1 MATKEEKKEFA
12 LSQLAPYYADPSTCG
27 FSNITD
33 TCEYL
38 TADGRMC
45 VAGKNMLNPENFG
58 GGSIFG
64 IIGKN
69 DNKQEGIFKPEVVG
83 ILTDVE
89 WNEMQRI
96 HDNIADYTNTNDKEY
111 VESRIK
117 HRTQILNLFTFEEL
131 VERAESLK

>member
-1 MATKEEKKEFA
+1 MATQEEKKEFA
-12 LSQLAPYYADPSTCG
+12 LSQLAPYYANPSSCG
-27 FSNITD
+27 FNKFTD

-45 VAGKNMLNPENFG
+45 VAGKNMLNPVKFG
-58 GGSIFG
+58 TSSILG

-69 DNKQEGIFKPEVVG
+69 ENKQEGIFKPEVVG

-89 WNEMQRI
+89 WNNMQRI
-96 HDNIADYTNTNDKEY
+96 HDNIADYTNTNGSCLYSSKIKE
-111 VESRIK
+111 RIL
-117 HRTQILNLFTFEEL
+117 ILNLFTFEEL